1 MVIYFIKSNYEVN
14 YMGFFTKGQQN
25 AANAVYTNLK
35 KYLKEKDGF
44 THVVMV
50 NSFSKFA
57 NEYFSCED
65 KYTTQIDQIVTLMQQ
80 DGYEILDIKFD
91 TLKNQGT
98 GILGSGMEGYA
109 TLIMY
114 K

>member
-1 MVIYFIKSNYEVN
+1 
-14 YMGFFTKGQQN
+14 MGLFTKGQQN
-25 AANAVYTNLK
+25 TANAVYANLK

-50 NSFSKFA
+50 NSFSKFV
-57 NEYFSCED
+57 NEYFCCED
-65 KYTTQIDQIVTLMQQ
+65 KYTTQIDQILLLMQQ
-80 DGYEILDIKFD
+80 EGYEIIDIKFEV
-91 TLKNQGT
+91 LKNQGT
-98 GILGSGMEGYA
+98 GLLGGDMEGYA